1 VGLPRTDLTTV
12 ASLATD
18 RSLRP
23 AGRVAVIGDL
33 GGHLA
38 ELRSEVSRLGGDPDA
53 ARLPEDLTV
62 IQVGDLVH
70 RGPASVEVISLVDRF
85 LTNQPGQWIQ
95 LVGNHEAQ
103 YLRRRP
109 TFDWPEHIGDDAV
122 EVLRRWWALGQ
133 MQAAAAVVTSEESF
147 LVTHAGLTEA
157 FWRRILDAPT
167 GAAAAAA
174 GINALIGVR
183 EDLLFRTGQML
194 GGGRGEPA
202 TGPVWAATSTELVP
216 GWLTTPM
223 PFSQV
228 HGHASVF
235 DWRSRQYRT
244 TDEIARLTSVDE
256 AAKHETVTVGGSRII
271 GVDPGHGDQARQPW
285 KSWQVDG
292 AVVVDNGQGQ
302 GAP

>member
-1 VGLPRTDLTTV
+1 VHQV
-12 ASLATD
+12 
-18 RSLRP
+18 
-23 AGRVAVIGDL
+23 
-33 GGHLA
+33 
-38 ELRSEVSRLGGDPDA
+38 A
-53 ARLPEDLTV
+53 ARLPADLTV

-70 RGPASVEVISLVDRF
+70 RGPASVEVIDVVDRF

-122 EVLRRWWALGQ
+122 EVLRRWWSVGQ
-133 MQAAAAVVTSEESF
+133 MQAAVAVTTPQESF
-147 LVTHAGLTEA
+147 LVTHAGLTEG

-167 GAAAAAA
+167 GAAEAAAE
-174 GINALIGVR
+174 INALIGVR

-202 TGPVWAATSTELVP
+202 AGPVWAATSTELVP
-216 GWLTTPM
+216 GWLATAM

-235 DWRSRQYRT
+235 DWRSRQYRA

-256 AAKHETVTVGGSRII
+256 AAKHETVTVGGGRII

-285 KSWQVDG
+285 KSWEVDG
-292 AVVVDNGQGQ
+292 AVVMDNAHGSGHAEPQ
-302 GAP
+302 A